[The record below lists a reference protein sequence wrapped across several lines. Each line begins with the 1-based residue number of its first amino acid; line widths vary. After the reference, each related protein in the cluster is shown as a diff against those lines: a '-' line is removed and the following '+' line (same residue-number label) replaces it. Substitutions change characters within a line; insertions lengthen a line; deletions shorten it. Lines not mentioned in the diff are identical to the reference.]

1 MGGDVFLIIE
11 EWKIKFMIWKDVY
24 CKIIVKYSWY
34 VVFFWMIINIFLYFK
49 GVKYIVIW
57 YENIIVM
64 LMFDIREIIF
74 FR

>member
-1 MGGDVFLIIE
+1 MLN
-11 EWKIKFMIWKDVY
+11 
-24 CKIIVKYSWY
+24 IVD

-57 YENIIVM
+57 YENIIIM

>member
-1 MGGDVFLIIE
+1 MF
-11 EWKIKFMIWKDVY
+11 
-24 CKIIVKYSWY
+24 IVKLLLNIVD

-64 LMFDIREIIF
+64 LMFDIREMLF
-74 FR
+74 FRYFEIGYLIIW